1 MIDLQHEQLV
11 PIRMVPKLLPRHPN
25 GKRLHISAVYR
36 WMERGR
42 KGVHLEWIKI
52 GGRRYTSREALQRFS
67 EACTEAE
74 QGSRLEPNGRMTTRQ
89 RKREAEKARKAVER
103 ILGRKD

>member
-1 MIDLQHEQLV
+1 MIDLQSEKLV
-11 PIRMVPKLLPRHPN
+11 PIRMVPKLLPRQPN

-42 KGVHLEWIKI
+42 KGVRLEWIKV

-74 QGSRLEPNGRMTTRQ
+74 QGSHVEPNRRTTNRQ
-89 RKREAEKARKAVER
+89 RKREVEKARKEVDR